1 MKKERIQAPVNSIV
15 LNEGQLPWL
24 PENPRQWTREDVELT
39 KASLKRDPD
48 FQEDNPLKLVAT
60 PDGKYLA
67 FAGNLRTTAA
77 KELRWKTFEAIL
89 YTPENADDEETIRR
103 RALLDNGSFG
113 SWDYD
118 RLADKWNEMPF
129 KELGIKV
136 WDDALGADAKQPA
149 AQAQEDDFDETAD
162 AVETRCKTGD
172 IWKLGD
178 HRLMCGDSTD
188 AAQVALLMNGERAD
202 IAFTSPPYNLG
213 ASKMSDKCPNR
224 AMNNGTA
231 YKGYDDNVSDDE
243 YTELIEKSLGN
254 ALDFTDDAMF
264 NIGILKSSKDGIIRM
279 MYDFKDRFCDIIV
292 WNKSQ
297 SMPLGLPSHAGCVG
311 HRCELIFCFNKNGNR
326 AFSHPQWKHGA
337 QINRIDTENASGNEY
352 AKQHAATFPVAL
364 PFEVIKAFTDS
375 SVLDLFGGTGTTM
388 IAAEQLKRRCFMMEL
403 DPHYCDIIL
412 ARWEKLTGQTAR
424 KL

>member
-1 MKKERIQAPVNSIV
+1 MRKERKV
-15 LNEGQLPWL
+15 LKVSTLSQNNGQLPWL
-24 PENPRQWTREDVELT
+24 PKNPRQWTQTDIDRTAKSIREDE
-39 KASLKRDPD
+39 D
-48 FQEDNPLKLVAT
+48 FLEDRPLLVV
-60 PDGKYLA
+60 PDGKKYVV
-67 FAGNLRTTAA
+67 FAGNLRLTAA
-77 KELRWKTFEAIL
+77 KKEGLTELPCVV
-89 YTPENADDEETIRR
+89 YNPETDDDHLTVKR
-103 RALLDNGSFG
+103 RAMKDNGAYG

-118 RLADKWNEMPF
+118 ALANEWDDLPLADWGVPAW
-129 KELGIKV
+129 KEEKE
-136 WDDALGADAKQPA
+136 PA
-149 AQAQEDDFDETAD
+149 TPEVKEDDFNED
-162 AVETRCKTGD
+162 AEVETRCNPGD
-172 IWKLGD
+172 IWQLGE

-188 AAQVALLMNGERAD
+188 GGQVALLMDGAKAD

-231 YKGYDDNVSDDE
+231 YKEYDDNVSDDE

-254 ALDFTDDAMF
+254 ALDFADDAMF

-311 HRCELIFCFNKNGNR
+311 HRCELIFCFNKTGNR
-326 AFSHPQWKHGA
+326 AFSHPQWEHGA

-352 AKQHAATFPVAL
+352 AKIHAATFPVAL
-364 PFEVIKAFTDS
+364 PFEVIKAFTDK

-388 IAAEQLKRRCFMMEL
+388 IAAEQLGRKCYMMEL
-403 DPHYCDIIL
+403 DPHYCDVII
-412 ARWEKLTGQTAR
+412 ARWEKFTGNTAN
-424 KL
+424 KIS

>member
-1 MKKERIQAPVNSIV
+1 MKKIVKLKLSELAPNT
-15 LNEGQLPWL
+15 GQIPGLPI
-24 PENPRQWTREDVELT
+24 NPRQWTKGDVDRIA
-39 KASLKRDPD
+39 ASLKETPELLEARPV
-48 FQEDNPLKLVAT
+48 LVI
-60 PDGKYLA
+60 PHDGKYVILG
-67 FAGNLRTTAA
+67 GNLRYEGARA
-77 KELRWKTFEAIL
+77 NKEKEVPAIIFPED
-89 YTPENADDEETIRR
+89 TPVEKLKEVVIK
-103 RALLDNGSFG
+103 DNGAFG
-113 SWDYD
+113 AWDYD
-118 RLADKWNEMPF
+118 ALANE
-129 KELGIKV
+129 
-136 WDDALGADAKQPA
+136 WDDLPLGDWGVPA
-149 AQAQEDDFDETAD
+149 WETESEDKPLEGEASEDEFDETD
-162 AVETRCKTGD
+162 AVEQRCKAGD
-172 IWKLGD
+172 IWQLGE

-231 YKGYDDNVSDDE
+231 YKEYDDNVSDDE

-337 QINRIDTENASGNEY
+337 QINRIDTGNASGNEY

-388 IAAEQLKRRCFMMEL
+388 IAAEQLGRKCFMMEL
-403 DPHYCDIIL
+403 DPHYCDVIL
-412 ARWEKLTGQTAR
+412 ARWEKLTGQTAT
-424 KL
+424 KI

>member
-1 MKKERIQAPVNSIV
+1 MQIQKIELAQLVPNT
-15 LNEGQLPWL
+15 GQIPGLPS
-24 PENPRQWTREDVELT
+24 NPRQWTKSDVDRIAKSLAETPELFE
-39 KASLKRDPD
+39 ARPIIAYP
-48 FQEDNPLKLVAT
+48 F
-60 PDGKYLA
+60 DGKFVILG
-67 FAGNLRTTAA
+67 GNLRYEGARKNKDTEAPVIVLPEDTPADKL
-77 KELRWKTFEAIL
+77 KEIVIK
-89 YTPENADDEETIRR
+89 
-103 RALLDNGSFG
+103 DNGQFG
-113 SWDYD
+113 AWD
-118 RLADKWNEMPF
+118 F
-129 KELGIKV
+129 
-136 WDDALGADAKQPA
+136 DALANEWDNLPLGDWGVPA
-149 AQAQEDDFDETAD
+149 WNNEEEKSLDGISDEVKEDEFDED
-162 AVETRCKTGD
+162 VETRCQPGD
-172 IWKLGD
+172 IWQLGN

-188 AAQVALLMNGERAD
+188 AASVALLMNGERAD

-231 YKGYDDNVSDDE
+231 YKEYDDNVSDDE

-337 QINRIDTENASGNEY
+337 QINRIDTGNASGNEY

-388 IAAEQLKRRCFMMEL
+388 IAAEQLGRRCFMMEL

-412 ARWEKLTGQTAR
+412 ARWEKLTGQTAT